1 MTITIQAAITTT
13 MACTTGK
20 SRLEILARSRRLM
33 PGMVKTC
40 SMIMLPVI
48 ISAAET
54 ARKLMTGIRAFFS
67 TWRRSIWERLL
78 PRLREVRT

>member
-1 MTITIQAAITTT
+1 

-20 SRLEILARSRRLM
+20 SRLEMLERSSRPT

-40 SMIMLPVI
+40 STMMLLVM

-54 ARKLMTGIRAFFS
+54 ARKVMTGRRAFFS
-67 TWRRSIWERLL
+67 TCRRRISPRGR
-78 PRLREVRT
+78 PRLRAVRT